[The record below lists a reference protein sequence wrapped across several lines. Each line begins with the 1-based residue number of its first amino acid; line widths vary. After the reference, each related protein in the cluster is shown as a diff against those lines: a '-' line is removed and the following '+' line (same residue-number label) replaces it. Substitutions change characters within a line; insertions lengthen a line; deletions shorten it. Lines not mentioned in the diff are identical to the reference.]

1 MIFMKIIIMID
12 FKNNNN
18 NKIISI
24 VIIII
29 IIIKK
34 VTHKSYVSKN
44 SSIYILSFLVIYH
57 QTAILINI
65 NQTLSV
71 FKKELFNNFYKTHC
85 FLKKSQFQTALI
97 KTATFLKSMIS
108 KNWTKLTR
116 RLLCVRSLHWRNCW
130 MWLKSKR
137 KGCL

>member
-1 MIFMKIIIMID
+1 MKIIIMID

-44 SSIYILSFLVIYH
+44 SSIYFLSFLVIYH

-65 NQTLSV
+65 NQTLSF

-85 FLKKSQFQTALI
+85 FLKRANSKLHL
-97 KTATFLKSMIS
+97 LK
-108 KNWTKLTR
+108 LP
-116 RLLCVRSLHWRNCW
+116 LF
-130 MWLKSKR
+130 
-137 KGCL
+137 

>member
-1 MIFMKIIIMID
+1 MID
-12 FKNNNN
+12 FNNNNN

-44 SSIYILSFLVIYH
+44 SSIYFLSFLVIYH

-65 NQTLSV
+65 NQTLSF

-85 FLKKSQFQTALI
+85 FLKRANSKLHL
-97 KTATFLKSMIS
+97 LKPP
-108 KNWTKLTR
+108 LF
-116 RLLCVRSLHWRNCW
+116 
-130 MWLKSKR
+130 
-137 KGCL
+137 